1 MPQKVIMMITSVQM
15 VMMIMRMRTKL
26 PMLNDGV
33 LGQLLLHQE
42 VHNDELMMTKM
53 LLRDEIMM
61 MVMTE
66 LLNLVKTPTNSLLI
80 TRPFTL
86 RRRRTLKV

>member
-1 MPQKVIMMITSVQM
+1 MMMM
-15 VMMIMRMRTKL
+15 VMMRMRMRMRMKL

-61 MVMTE
+61 KVMTE

-86 RRRRTLKV
+86 RRRRALKV